1 MSLSLQ
7 TVTIVANK
15 TNENMNEIIL
25 SQRLLDLLGLDQKKE
40 AKIFI
45 GSIVQIVKIRVE
57 KIPYSEIFFSEQL
70 LADLHLPFQRLK
82 LQVTQNRET
91 NSLYFGPVIGL
102 LTDPPAN
109 QHDEPYFR
117 SIHSFCE
124 ELGQR
129 MAEMGGLFYVF
140 SYKDFASNLAGGYC
154 LVDGKWKY
162 EKLPLPTVVY
172 NRIHSRQIEQFKLF
186 QNFRKKLDRLNIPFF
201 NDRFLS
207 KWEVHQFLYS
217 DSKMQPYL
225 PETKFF
231 SKDHLFE
238 FLEKYPVV
246 FLKPVHGSQG
256 KNIIKLSK
264 KEKSFLLQYSSSTRS
279 GHSVPL
285 HSAEE
290 IFKQLQPIVGKRIYI
305 IQQGIPLVVHQTR
318 PIDFRVLCHKTAEGD
333 WQVTSIVARI
343 SGEEQIVSNLARGGE
358 IVKPLKALRFFFSKK
373 ASNEILSSMKEFS
386 KNAAKLINDHSDGIT
401 GELGI
406 DIGVDGTG
414 SIWLIEVNSKPS
426 KNFEQPSI
434 KIRPSTEAIL
444 RFCTVL
450 AFGMVEK
457 KED

>member
-15 TNENMNEIIL
+15 TTENIEEIIL
-25 SQRLLDLLGLDQKKE
+25 SKRLLDTLGLDQKKE
-40 AKIFI
+40 VKIFI
-45 GSIVQIVKIRVE
+45 GSIVQIVKIRVK

-70 LADLHLPFQRLK
+70 MADIHLPFQRLK
-82 LQVTQNRET
+82 LQVKHNSET
-91 NSLYFGPVIGL
+91 NSLYLGPVIGL
-102 LTDPPAN
+102 LTDLPAN

-129 MAEMGGLFYVF
+129 IGETGGLFYVF
-140 SYKDFASNLAGGYC
+140 SYKDFASNLVNGYS

-172 NRIHSRQIEQFKLF
+172 NRIHYRRIEQLQLF
-186 QNFRKKLDRLNIPFF
+186 QSFRKKLDRLNIPFF

-207 KWEVHQFLYS
+207 KWEVHQYLYS
-217 DSKMQPYL
+217 DAEMQPYL

-231 SKDHLFE
+231 SKDNVLE
-238 FLEKYPVV
+238 FLEKYPVI

-264 KEKSFLLQYSSSTRS
+264 KDDCFLLQSSSSTS
-279 GHSVPL
+279 PGHSIPL
-285 HSAEE
+285 QSAEE
-290 IFKQLQPIVGKRIYI
+290 IFKQLQPMLRKRIYI

-318 PIDFRVLCHKTAEGD
+318 PIDFRVLCHKTPYGD
-333 WQVTSIVARI
+333 WQITSIVARI
-343 SGEEQIVSNLARGGE
+343 SGEEQFVSNLARGGE

-373 ASNEILSSMKEFS
+373 ASKEILSSMKDFA
-386 KNAAKLINDHSDGIT
+386 KNASKLINDHSEGIT

-414 SIWLIEVNSKPS
+414 GIWLIEVNSKPS

-444 RFCTVL
+444 QFCTVL